1 MISKALEVNK
11 SMCYADIFNK
21 IYSPEKINLY
31 KVSDLHI
38 DENCISYDLLS
49 DENEV
54 SITLLLEGEV
64 SIIPKI
70 KEIVISIERGDLN
83 LFNDLK
89 LIWLR

>member
-1 MISKALEVNK
+1 MISKTLEVNE
-11 SMCYADIFNK
+11 SMCYGDIFNK

-31 KVSDLHI
+31 KVAELHI

-89 LIWLR
+89 LIWLQ